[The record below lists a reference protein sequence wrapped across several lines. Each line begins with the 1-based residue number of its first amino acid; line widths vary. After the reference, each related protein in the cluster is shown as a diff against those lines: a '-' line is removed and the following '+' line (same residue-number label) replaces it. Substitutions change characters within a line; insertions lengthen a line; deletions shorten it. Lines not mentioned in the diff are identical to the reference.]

1 MGILYPEQVEYVD
14 VEEMQQTH
22 EDEIAILNTID
33 KLATQYESDGSKKPE
48 LEAKLDEYI
57 EHVQAHFANEERLME
72 KYDFYAF
79 EMHKMAHDMFI
90 IDLNYAIRQWK
101 EFEDIERMTTFVRK
115 SPEWVIIHINT
126 MDMPTSQ
133 HLAQAMEAEKEES
146 N

>member
-22 EDEIAILNTID
+22 EDEISILNAID
-33 KLATQYESDGSKKPE
+33 KLATEYERDASKKPE
-48 LEAKLDEYI
+48 LEVKLDEYI
-57 EHVQAHFANEERLME
+57 EHVQTHFANEERLME

-90 IDLNYAIRQWK
+90 IDLNYAIKQWK
-101 EFEDIERMTTFVRK
+101 EFGDIERMTTFVRK
-115 SPEWVIIHINT
+115 SPEWIIMHINT
-126 MDMPTSQ
+126 MDVATAR
-133 HLAQAMEAEKEES
+133 HIALAMEAEKEES